1 MMPVCKETS
10 KKSVVTDNNMMK
22 VYIEQLSTAW
32 ARTPSPAWADIDK
45 AISEAFEKAVRKKAA
60 PQQALDEAAKKID
73 ELLKTK

>member
-1 MMPVCKETS
+1 
-10 KKSVVTDNNMMK
+10 MMK

-60 PQQALDEAAKKID
+60 PQQALDEAAKK
-73 ELLKTK
+73 